1 MSDSKVKTF
10 IDEIKKEMKGF
21 KLTYEKKKELIEKL
35 LEIDEEN
42 GNDFQTFIEGIKDE
56 IINQPENI
64 ENSTNDTTNQMRSE
78 ESNHNESAFKSSS
91 NEVNPNSFGGES
103 RGVDDIMNIDKK
115 KIKDY
120 AEKIVYY
127 LKMLVDNDSC
137 RIFLIALLKD

>member
-10 IDEIKKEMKGF
+10 IEEIKKEMKGF
-21 KLTYEKKKELIEKL
+21 KLTYEKKKELIDKL

-42 GNDFQTFIEGIKDE
+42 YNHFQNFIKGIKDE

-78 ESNHNESAFKSSS
+78 ESNHNESAFKNSS

-120 AEKIVYY
+120 AEKILYY

>member
-1 MSDSKVKTF
+1 MSDSEVKTY
-10 IDEIKKEMKGF
+10 IEEIKKEMNGF

-78 ESNHNESAFKSSS
+78 ESNHNESAFKNSS

-120 AEKIVYY
+120 AKKIYDY

>member
-10 IDEIKKEMKGF
+10 IEEIKKEMKGF

-103 RGVDDIMNIDKK
+103 KGVDDIMNVDET
-115 KIKDY
+115 KIEDI
-120 AEKIVYY
+120 AEKIFQC
-127 LKMLVDNDSC
+127 LNDLVDDARC
-137 RIFLIALLKD
+137 RNFLTTLLKD

>member
-1 MSDSKVKTF
+1 MSDSKVKEF
-10 IDEIKKEMKGF
+10 IEEIKNEMKGF
-21 KLTYEKKKELIEKL
+21 KLTYEKKKELIKKL

-42 GNDFQTFIEGIKDE
+42 YNHFQNFIKGIKDE

-103 RGVDDIMNIDKK
+103 KGVDDIMNVDET
-115 KIKDY
+115 KIEDI
-120 AEKIVYY
+120 AEKIFQC
-127 LKMLVDNDSC
+127 LNDLVDDARC
-137 RIFLIALLKD
+137 RNFLTTLLKD